1 MTIELSLKD
10 RFLAY
15 KISKELGRSINTI
28 LEDWMKTLPRR
39 ILKYK
44 TPEELFELHLDQIY
58 SI

>member
-10 RFLAY
+10 RFSAY

>member
-1 MTIELSLKD
+1 MTIELRLKD
-10 RFLAY
+10 RFSAY

-44 TPEELFELHLDQIY
+44 TPG
-58 SI
+58 